1 MIININ
7 NVDYDIHDRQS
18 AEEMLTSIGID
29 KLDIADIVNC
39 LGYES
44 DDDDD
49 WFEADG
55 MVGDDFYSFCDG
67 LSNDIDELDDI
78 AAALLDR
85 SKKGNTRAD
94 LSNRLKAIIS
104 NLRLEL
110 TYNEVY
116 KVKY

>member
-7 NVDYDIHDRQS
+7 NADYDIHDRQS
-18 AEEMLTSIGID
+18 AEEMLTDIGIN
-29 KLDIADIVNC
+29 KLDIVDIFNC

-44 DDDDD
+44 DD

-67 LSNDIDELDDI
+67 VSNDIDELDDV

-94 LSNRLKAIIS
+94 LSNRLKTIIG
-104 NLRLEL
+104 NLRLKL

-116 KVKY
+116 EVKKY